1 MTRLLLLQT
10 LSEGGIRAL
19 FRGMGAPLATVAVY
33 NAVLFSARGSMERFL
48 AHSDGAQPFASLAAI
63 VMLKICTHNVVAFMS
78 VGLPGSCS
86 GDFALRDEKK

>member
-1 MTRLLLLQT
+1 MKLIVLQT

-48 AHSDGAQPFASLAAI
+48 AHSDGAQPFASPAANT
-63 VMLKICTHNVVAFMS
+63 LQKNCTHMLLLSCLVI
-78 VGLPGSCS
+78 LPGNCS
-86 GDFALRDEKK
+86 GDFAQSH

>member
-48 AHSDGAQPFASLAAI
+48 AHSDGAQPFANRAA
-63 VMLKICTHNVVAFMS
+63 VAMQNICTQMLMYVCFT
-78 VGLPGSCS
+78 GLPGKC
-86 GDFALRDEKK
+86 